1 MTGLV
6 YLVGAGPGDPKLI
19 TVKGLECIKKAD
31 CVVYDRLAT
40 PKLLSYAKPD
50 AELIYVGKA
59 PDRHVLNQEEIN
71 RVLVEKALLGKT
83 VTRLKGGDPFVFGRG
98 GEEIE
103 VLLEHNISYEVI
115 PGVTAGIAAPA
126 YAGIPVTHRNCNTS
140 VAFITGNEDPTKDY
154 SSIDWA
160 KLAMGIGTK
169 VFYMGMRNL
178 PHICEKLIENDL
190 PETTPVAVIRW
201 GTRPEQKTVIG
212 TLGTIVD
219 EVQRVNLK
227 NPAVIVIGDVVNLR
241 SKMQWIEK
249 KPLFGKRIVITRARN
264 QASVLTEAI
273 ENLGGEP
280 WEFPLIAIE
289 EPEDF
294 AYLDQAITNVR
305 SYDWL
310 ILTSVNGVEAFF
322 RRLRHLGKDVREL
335 YGINLCAVGPKTR
348 EALEVRGLTCEYVP
362 GEYKAEGIIEIFKD
376 LEISGKRFLLPRA
389 DIGRKVLPEALEQMG
404 AHVDDVAAYRNVICT
419 DNADQL
425 KQMLVDQS
433 IQLITFTSSSTV
445 NNLLSILEGV
455 NYHELLNDVVLA
467 SIGPITSETIRKH
480 GLTVGVEAKEYT
492 IDGLVEAIKG
502 YFQNK

>member
-71 RVLVEKALLGKT
+71 RVLVEKALQGKT

-103 VLLEHNISYEVI
+103 VLLEHNIPYEVV

-126 YAGIPVTHRNCNTS
+126 YAGIPVTHRSCNSS
-140 VAFITGNEDPTKDY
+140 VAFITGNEDPTKNN

-160 KLAMGIGTK
+160 KLAEGIGTK

-178 PHICEKLIENDL
+178 PHICEKLREHGL
-190 PETTPVAVIRW
+190 SEATPVAVIRW
-201 GTRPEQKTVIG
+201 GTRPEQETVIG

-219 EVQRVNLK
+219 EVHRVNLK
-227 NPAVIVIGDVVNLR
+227 NPAIIVIGDVVSLR

-264 QASVLTEAI
+264 QASVLAEAI

-280 WEFPLIAIE
+280 WEFPMIDIRD
-289 EPEDF
+289 PEDF
-294 AYLDQAITNVR
+294 TALDQAINNIQ

-310 ILTSVNGVEAFF
+310 ILTSVNGVESFF
-322 RRLRHLGKDVREL
+322 RRLYHQGKDVREL
-335 YGINLCAVGPKTR
+335 YGVNLCAVGPKTKQ
-348 EALEVRGLTCEYVP
+348 ALETRGLRCEYVP
-362 GEYKAEGIIEIFKD
+362 GEFTAEGIIEVFRGLNIQ
-376 LEISGKRFLLPRA
+376 GKRFLLPRA
-389 DIGRKVLPEALEQMG
+389 DIGRKVLPDALAEMG
-404 AHVDDVAAYRNVICT
+404 AQVDDVAAYHNVICT
-419 DNADQL
+419 ENGPQL
-425 KQMLVDQS
+425 KQMLLDGS
-433 IQLITFTSSSTV
+433 IHLITFTSSSTV
-445 NNLLSILEGV
+445 NNLLT
-455 NYHELLNDVVLA
+455 LLAGEDYRVLLDNVVLA
-467 SIGPITSETIRKH
+467 SIGPITSDTIRKH
-480 GLTVGVEAKEYT
+480 GLTVGVEAQEYT

-502 YFQNK
+502 LYSK